1 MNAWLSGWVIAVG
14 FSLALAPQAVL
25 AQGKDLAEARAAVG
39 RSGEQSV
46 QALNRALGLVSDA
59 EARAAI
65 ERAKDE
71 VLEARRRAFQDLDR
85 AERGLISADWG
96 LTTAI
101 QATEKHQ
108 AILMRVMEKVPD
120 EARLPLEHALEHA
133 IEVSAHG
140 HDTVKALRGPAFSP
154 PPGKEGR
161 PIPPTGPGDLG
172 GRSGPSGSPRPV
184 R

>member
-46 QALNRALGLVSDA
+46 QALNRALGLVADA

-85 AERGLISADWG
+85 AERGLIPEDQG
-96 LTTAI
+96 LGTALS
-101 QATEKHQ
+101 ATEKHR
-108 AILMRVMEKVPD
+108 AVLMRVLGKVPV
-120 EARLPLEHALEHA
+120 EARAALEHA

-140 HDTVKALRGPAFSP
+140 HDTVKALRHPAFSP
-154 PPGKEGR
+154 PPGKEDR
-161 PIPPTGPGDLG
+161 PIPPAGAGDLG
-172 GRSGPSGSPRPV
+172 GRSGPSGSPRPG